1 MWRPQVRSDRIAPD
15 KPTNGNDADT
25 ERLRFAYLQWCMHSR
40 FLMPTPMKRARAES
54 FDVLGL
60 GVAAVDD
67 VIYVPSYP
75 AAEAKV
81 RVERSIRRCG
91 GLTAAALVAAAR
103 VGARCAYAACLG
115 TDELSQY
122 IARDLASQG
131 ISLKHA
137 PRLPEARVAH
147 SIIIVSQDAGS
158 RTILFEAGG
167 LIGAHDSLPSDE
179 VIRKA
184 KVLFIDHYGM
194 RGNLRAARIA
204 RAAGVPIVVDF
215 ENAAGPLFQE
225 VLELVDH
232 LILSEGFALKLTR
245 TATAAEAALALWR
258 PGRAAVIVTAGPAGC
273 WSVSTEH
280 DTAVQHYPAFA
291 VEAADTTGCGD
302 VFHGAYAALLA
313 RGDDLEQRI
322 RFASAAAALKAR
334 EAETP
339 SLSAVERFLRE
350 HQAGRKRKKTTDGHG
365 FGDRQDANRLDL
377 HQLSS

>member
-1 MWRPQVRSDRIAPD
+1 
-15 KPTNGNDADT
+15 
-25 ERLRFAYLQWCMHSR
+25 
-40 FLMPTPMKRARAES
+40 MKRARAES

-67 VIYVPSYP
+67 VLYVPSYP
-75 AAEAKV
+75 VAEAKV
-81 RVERSIRRCG
+81 RVARSTRRCG

-115 TDELSQY
+115 MDEFSQH
-122 IARDLASQG
+122 IATSLTHEG

-137 PRLPEARVAH
+137 PRLPQAGVVH
-147 SIIIVSQDAGS
+147 SIIIVGQDTGS

-167 LIGAHDSLPSDE
+167 LIGAHDTLPSAE
-179 VIRKA
+179 VIRAA

-204 RAAGVPIVVDF
+204 RAAGVPIVADF
-215 ENAAGPLFQE
+215 ENANVQLFQE

-232 LILSEGFALKLTR
+232 LILSQGFALRLTR
-245 TATAAEAALALWR
+245 ASTPADAALALWQ
-258 PGRAAVIVTAGPAGC
+258 PDRAAVVVTAGPAGS
-273 WSVSTEH
+273 WSVST
-280 DTAVQHYPAFA
+280 QHNAAPQHHPAFP
-291 VEAADTTGCGD
+291 VEPADTTGCGD
-302 VFHGAYAALLA
+302 VFHGAYAARLA

-339 SLSAVERFLRE
+339 RLAAVQRFLRE
-350 HQAGRKRKKTTDGHG
+350 HQVGRGKKKTPDE
-365 FGDRQDANRLDL
+365 R
-377 HQLSS
+377 